1 MFPMALRF
9 VTVKYTLRKILTPC
23 CFVILFTFHGI
34 QMLIDVL
41 MMFRLT
47 LDVLMMFR
55 FKKICTVKAI

>member
-41 MMFRLT
+41 MMFR
-47 LDVLMMFR
+47 FN
-55 FKKICTVKAI
+55 KICTVKV